1 MSSAKNDSVQL
12 GVASQGNTCSYLR
25 LRPFAQRLFHIDLHY
40 IYVAS
45 KCSSILTTTSPVST
59 SCNNNLSCQG
69 PLPFDESFANL
80 NSVRPRKSDKEVKK
94 KIFRNRHWC
103 KTNKQTKIAIT
114 EQESF
119 VVCYF
124 TIWREQVSIKDSDAE
139 HILLKAFHRE
149 SHLRRKIK
157 ENALLLSDGMDTIK
171 NRSASYLIVSWFA
184 NFT

>member
-69 PLPFDESFANL
+69 PLPFDESFAKL

-94 KIFRNRHWC
+94 KYSEIVIGVKRTNKRKQRLQNRNRSW
-103 KTNKQTKIAIT
+103 
-114 EQESF
+114 F
-119 VVCYF
+119 VTLPF
-124 TIWREQVSIKDSDAE
+124 GE
-139 HILLKAFHRE
+139 
-149 SHLRRKIK
+149 
-157 ENALLLSDGMDTIK
+157 
-171 NRSASYLIVSWFA
+171 NRSRSKTVMQSTSCSRL
-184 NFT
+184 FTVKVICEEKLKRTHYYWVTEWTP

>member
-69 PLPFDESFANL
+69 PLPFDESFAKL

-94 KIFRNRHWC
+94 KYSEIAIGV
-103 KTNKQTKIAIT
+103 KQTNKQTN
-114 EQESF
+114 EN
-119 VVCYF
+119 
-124 TIWREQVSIKDSDAE
+124 SDYR
-139 HILLKAFHRE
+139 IGIVRG
-149 SHLRRKIK
+149 
-157 ENALLLSDGMDTIK
+157 LLLYHLERTGLDQ
-171 NRSASYLIVSWFA
+171 RQ
-184 NFT
+184 